1 MVLLVG
7 PKWVFME
14 ILCPNFFNN
23 KIEFGTFVI
32 RSHSKSFG
40 FEIFFS
46 FTDEEQSKNFNVKI
60 VEK

>member
-1 MVLLVG
+1 
-7 PKWVFME
+7 ME
-14 ILCPNFFNN
+14 SKILQPFFNN
-23 KIEFGTFVI
+23 KIEFGTFVM